1 MANCLSSSAV
11 TIYICLWG
19 SSRELHILLIAH
31 AVFVLMR
38 MLRNKLTVS
47 KKICGL
53 SPLKRA
59 YSKKKR
65 TKSKLEKLGFG
76 SLFLLKVCNT
86 IRPQIFF
93 ETAQTNYSACA
104 AKTAYER

>member
-47 KKICGL
+47 EKICGL
-53 SPLKRA
+53 MVLHTF
-59 YSKKKR
+59 SKKR
-65 TKSKLEKLGFG
+65 ESNPSFS
-76 SLFLLKVCNT
+76 SLDLVLFILLYARFSGL
-86 IRPQIFF
+86 RPQIFF